1 MKHTLSVSEAR
12 KNIFEISKKVQASST
27 HFLLTENGRPCMV
40 ILSADEY
47 ESLIETREALED
59 IPDLVQQYG
68 EVTRDLK
75 SGKYKKYT
83 QYGGTAPTKKVSAVH
98 KTKRAKRAK

>member
-12 KNIFEISKKVQASST
+12 KNIFEISKKVQTPST

-47 ESLIETREALED
+47 ESLVETRETLED
-59 IPDLVQQYG
+59 IPDLVELYG
-68 EVTRDLK
+68 QVTRDLK
-75 SGKYKKYT
+75 SGNYKKYA
-83 QYGGTAPTKKVSAVH
+83 QYGGTAKTKKVSTVH
-98 KTKRAKRAK
+98 KTKRAKRA